1 MCSGVP
7 FLRRVVKRHLGEQ
20 AARGITV
27 RTGIMALAASFI
39 DQELYEIYP
48 PPPGGEGEE
57 ALQLQDEWLTEGK
70 FLVSFDLLEDEEI
83 VDRIMGALGLED
95 ELDPGTQALEDKI
108 DVLAAHQAADRA
120 QLVQLWKR
128 GSVTGSSQS
137 SRATLGSHMLMI
149 RI

>member
-1 MCSGVP
+1 MDFDELVEPLVAPELRQQPAVRFFKERILRPLWERAKIRAGIQAPRLTGVP

-70 FLVSFDLLEDEEI
+70 FL
-83 VDRIMGALGLED
+83 A
-95 ELDPGTQALEDKI
+95 
-108 DVLAAHQAADRA
+108 
-120 QLVQLWKR
+120 
-128 GSVTGSSQS
+128 
-137 SRATLGSHMLMI
+137 
-149 RI
+149 